1 MPLWKK
7 VQPGRSSRPKSILTG
22 HDGSAEALAI
32 ALDGTWLATVSWDG
46 TARIWAA
53 DGKPRATLTG
63 HKSPVT
69 GVAIAPD
76 GTWLATSSGD
86 QTARIW
92 AVDCPPAAGNGD
104 RASDAVLPV
113 EAATPATAEAA
124 APGAEKPPA
133 PREGRRGPH
142 WKGKRSPAQR
152 RKRDRPERGSRRTG
166 RADWRPRIP
175 GIRLDGIPGS
185 RASSWTGAV

>member
-1 MPLWKK
+1 MLPLS
-7 VQPGRSSRPKSILTG
+7 GSRWRGT
-22 HDGSAEALAI
+22 GSACQRCLTCSTVLSCHCGKRCNLAGPPGQR
-32 ALDGTWLATVSWDG
+32 AFSPATTARRRRWRSPWTGTWLATVSWDG

-53 DGKPRATLTG
+53 DGTPRATLTG

-76 GTWLATSSGD
+76 GTWLATTSGD

-133 PREGRRGPH
+133 PEGGKAGTPREGEA
-142 WKGKRSPAQR
+142 K
-152 RKRDRPERGSRRTG
+152 
-166 RADWRPRIP
+166 
-175 GIRLDGIPGS
+175 S
-185 RASSWTGAV
+185 RAEEKAGSSGEG

>member
-53 DGKPRATLTG
+53 D
-63 HKSPVT
+63 
-69 GVAIAPD
+69 
-76 GTWLATSSGD
+76 
-86 QTARIW
+86 
-92 AVDCPPAAGNGD
+92 CPPAAGNGD

-133 PREGRRGPH
+133 PEGGKAGTPREGEA
-142 WKGKRSPAQR
+142 K
-152 RKRDRPERGSRRTG
+152 
-166 RADWRPRIP
+166 
-175 GIRLDGIPGS
+175 S
-185 RASSWTGAV
+185 RAEEKAGSSGEG

>member
-76 GTWLATSSGD
+76 GTWLATTSGD

-133 PREGRRGPH
+133 PEG
-142 WKGKRSPAQR
+142 GKAGTPLEGEAKSRAEEKADPP
-152 RKRDRPERGSRRTG
+152 KRGSRRTG

-175 GIRLDGIPGS
+175 GVGLH
-185 RASSWTGAV
+185 